1 MTRNGTLS
9 ARRSPEHDYSSPGT
23 YYLELPVREESPPL
37 VRNRKGRRDLTPEG
51 RELLR
56 EVGESLHRQGAHLH
70 LDALDVQPL
79 LVVLV
84 LTVVSRPR
92 LLRRLL
98 LLMSET
104 LYQRRMA
111 LIPLFVG
118 RLKMNSARRIN
129 RLRGREGG
137 AYWCEG
143 YRDRVLFDPAE
154 AAAVVERV
162 GMGFAEV
169 VLREDGDERGVE
181 GMVLGWAYVVT
192 LPTGERVW
200 PDADSCIRIPAGRGG
215 CQAAP
220 GLAPGEMT
228 PRDRASP
235 RILALERWRA

>member
-1 MTRNGTLS
+1 MTRNGRLS
-9 ARRSPEHDYSSPGT
+9 ARRCPEHDYSSPGT

-51 RELLR
+51 RALLR
-56 EVGESLHRQGAHLH
+56 EVGESLHRQGAHLR
-70 LDALDVQPL
+70 LDAIDVQPL

-143 YRDRVLFDPAE
+143 YRDRVLFDADE
-154 AAAVVERV
+154 AAAMAERV

-169 VLREDGDERGVE
+169 MLREDGEERGVE

-192 LPTGERVW
+192 LPSGELEW
-200 PDADSCIRIPAGRGG
+200 PDADSCIRIPAGTGS
-215 CQAAP
+215 CVAAGSDIRRP
-220 GLAPGEMT
+220 DL
-228 PRDRASP
+228 RHDRAGP
-235 RILALERWRA
+235 RILALERWCA